1 MPMPTCPLCRPH
13 TPSGQG
19 ERRAASRGGRV
30 SSKWWYLAGWAAIV
44 GMLALGS
51 ALTGVDAGEAATV
64 HPKAGS
70 LTGQL
75 LVATD
80 ALRDPRFVRTV
91 VYMVRH
97 DAGGAMGLV
106 VNRPIREVP
115 LASVLERLGMDSEEI
130 TGEVRVHYGGPVE
143 VNLGFVLHTADYA
156 TQGTRPVKDGIAITS
171 VPEIFRAIGAGAGP
185 RLTLFAL
192 GYAGWAPG
200 QLEAEIAGGDW
211 ISVPADEAMV
221 FDENYEKK
229 WNRAMAR
236 RRIDL

>member
-1 MPMPTCPLCRPH
+1 MSLRLVFWCIMAEARRQWTD
-13 TPSGQG
+13 GF
-19 ERRAASRGGRV
+19 RAARAHPRSRRFAGLVGI
-30 SSKWWYLAGWAAIV
+30 LAIF
-44 GMLALGS
+44 ALGLP
-51 ALTGVDAGEAATV
+51 ATGVDAP
-64 HPKAGS
+64 PKGGS

-80 ALRDPRFVRTV
+80 ELRDPRFVRTV

-211 ISVPADEAMV
+211 ISVPADEELV
-221 FDENYEKK
+221 FDEKSEKK
-229 WNRAMAR
+229 WDRAMAR
-236 RRIDL
+236 RRFDL

>member
-1 MPMPTCPLCRPH
+1 MPTCPLCRPH

-51 ALTGVDAGEAATV
+51 ALTGVDAGEAAAV
-64 HPKAGS
+64 RPKVGS

-80 ALRDPRFVRTV
+80 ELRDPRFVRTV
-91 VYMVRH
+91 VYIVRH

-106 VNRPIREVP
+106 VNRPLGQIP
-115 LASVLERLGMDSEEI
+115 LGLLLERLGMEGKGVA
-130 TGEVRVHYGGPVE
+130 GEMRVHYGGPVE
-143 VNLGFVLHTADYA
+143 ATRGFVLHTSEYLTEG
-156 TQGTRPVKDGIAITS
+156 TQVVQDGIAVTAQ
-171 VPEIFRAIGAGAGP
+171 PEIFRAIGARAGP

-200 QLEAEIAGGDW
+200 QLEAEIAAGAW
-211 ISVPADEAMV
+211 ISVPADEALV
-221 FDENYEKK
+221 FDENSEKK
-229 WNRAMAR
+229 WDRAMAR

>member
-1 MPMPTCPLCRPH
+1 MPTCPLCRPH

-30 SSKWWYLAGWAAIV
+30 SSKWWYLADWAAIV

-51 ALTGVDAGEAATV
+51 ALTGVDAGEAAADAP
-64 HPKAGS
+64 PKAGK

-130 TGEVRVHYGGPVE
+130 TGEVRVH
-143 VNLGFVLHTADYA
+143 
-156 TQGTRPVKDGIAITS
+156 
-171 VPEIFRAIGAGAGP
+171 
-185 RLTLFAL
+185 
-192 GYAGWAPG
+192 
-200 QLEAEIAGGDW
+200 
-211 ISVPADEAMV
+211 
-221 FDENYEKK
+221 
-229 WNRAMAR
+229 
-236 RRIDL
+236 